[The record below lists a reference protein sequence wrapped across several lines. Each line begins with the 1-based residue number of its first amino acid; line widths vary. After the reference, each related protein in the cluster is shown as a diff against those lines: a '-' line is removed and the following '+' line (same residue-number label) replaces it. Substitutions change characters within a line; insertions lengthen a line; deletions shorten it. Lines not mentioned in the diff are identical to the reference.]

1 MTGQPQEDTPTASV
15 VVADDE
21 PLMRE
26 LVKAL
31 LDAEGFDV
39 IEAEDGQAAID
50 ACRDLGDDLDLLI
63 ADVSMPGIT
72 GPDAVEEIRNTRP
85 TLPVLFLSGHDPDS
99 AGGLPEPDASTD
111 VVRKPFESDQLI
123 QAVTRLLRGS

>member
-1 MTGQPQEDTPTASV
+1 MTGQPLGDAPAASV

-21 PLMRE
+21 PLIRE

-31 LDAEGFDV
+31 LDARGFDV

-63 ADVSMPGIT
+63 ADVSMPGMS
-72 GPDAVEEIRNTRP
+72 GPDAVDQLRSERP
-85 TLPVLFLSGHDPDS
+85 GLPVLFLSGHDPES
-99 AGGLPEPDASTD
+99 TEGLPEPDASTD
-111 VVRKPFESDQLI
+111 VVRKPFEADQLI
-123 QAVTRLLRGS
+123 EAVTRLLRGS